1 MKNLFLYAALALSL
15 SNNLAARSSDDDQY
29 ANWLQ
34 DITKRVDSLEKQ
46 LWRYRHLTD
55 ELEGRIRD
63 LESRTK
69 NL

>member
-29 ANWLQ
+29 AYWLQ
-34 DITKRVDSLEKQ
+34 DITKRVDNLEKQ
-46 LWRYRHLTD
+46 LWKYKHLTD
-55 ELEGRIRD
+55 ELEGRIKD
-63 LESRTK
+63 LENRTK